1 MERNVVVR
9 ACGSCSIPHL
19 NHAAPHH
26 QNQCPLTEKTQEWV
40 SFIGLW
46 FLLPA
51 RKTCWWKLPIK
62 PTPSLFA
69 CNLNALGL
77 WVKSYRPQSTWERD
91 LENKELNSVNPH
103 HDSRAWFC
111 PQDHLVEQRGPGTLD
126 TYLVSS
132 RYHSKSGAGTAEASH
147 LSEAFRPVVASLLL
161 DSVIVGGSV
170 EKTGTDW
177 RESQRVLQNFHAL
190 RKDYLTGE
198 LHERNS
204 LQASFTWI
212 LWSAE
217 WHWSLENEIKIRDD

>member
-1 MERNVVVR
+1 MKTWCHNPFFIVILEDMERNVVVR

-19 NHAAPHH
+19 NHSAPHH
-26 QNQCPLTEKTQEWV
+26 QNQCPLTEKTQQWV

-91 LENKELNSVNPH
+91 LENKKLNSVNPH

-111 PQDHLVEQRGPGTLD
+111 PQDHLVEQRGPGTFD

-170 EKTGTDW
+170 EKTGTALTW
-177 RESQRVLQNFHAL
+177 ESEGAAEFPCTQKGLSDQRAA
-190 RKDYLTGE
+190 RKE
-198 LHERNS
+198 
-204 LQASFTWI
+204 
-212 LWSAE
+212 
-217 WHWSLENEIKIRDD
+217 